1 MKPKSTDKP
10 KSTWISPSGAKSW
23 SVFKCMP
30 NGMTMR
36 VGTYRSMK
44 KAANVERELL
54 GLPPI
59 E

>member
-1 MKPKSTDKP
+1 MKTKFTDKP
-10 KSTWISPSGAKSW
+10 EKTWISPSGAKSW

-30 NGMTMR
+30 NGMVMR

-54 GLPPI
+54 WLPPVK
-59 E
+59 